1 MSDQYGKHYSVLKDE
16 CIGFLT
22 EREGS
27 DFILADL
34 TFGAGGHSLAMAS
47 LPQVKKV
54 FSVDQDPDALKNGHE
69 KIKAM
74 NLNDKCELIE
84 TNFVDF
90 PDKIS
95 KDLKFDGVLLDLGVS
110 SHHFDTAE
118 RGFSFRFDAPLD
130 MRMNPKSETFKPASE
145 YVNTLPASELE
156 RIFRD
161 YGEEKYAHRI
171 SLNICEKRDETP
183 IETTKQLEDII
194 FHSYPKAERFGGR
207 NPATKVFQALRIHV
221 NQELEVLSEV
231 LGRLI
236 PLLKMNGRL
245 AVISFHSLEDR
256 IVKLK
261 FKEFE
266 HNLELPCQ
274 SITKKPIVPSEQEI
288 LDNSRSRSAKLRV
301 IERVNAKKGKN
312 KYPKPAIKE

>member
-1 MSDQYGKHYSVLKDE
+1 MNDQYGKHYSVLKNE
-16 CIGFLT
+16 CLAYLT
-22 EREGS
+22 EREEN
-27 DFILADL
+27 DLIIADL

-54 FSVDQDPDALKNGHE
+54 YSVDQDPDALKNGFD
-69 KIKAM
+69 KIKT
-74 NLNDKCELIE
+74 LGLGEKCELIE

-95 KDLKFDGVLLDLGVS
+95 NDLRLDGVLLDLGVS

-118 RGFSFRFDAPLD
+118 RGFSFRFDASLD
-130 MRMNPKSETFKPASE
+130 MRMNPQSERFKPASS
-145 YVNTLPASELE
+145 YVNELSASELE

-171 SLNICEKRDETP
+171 SLNICEKRNESP
-183 IETTKQLEDII
+183 ILTTKQLEDII
-194 FHSYPKAERFGGR
+194 FHSYPKAERFSGR

-266 HNLELPCQ
+266 ANQDLPCQ
-274 SITKKPIVPSEQEI
+274 NLTKKPIVPSAQEI

-301 IERVNAKKGKN
+301 IERVIAKKGKN
-312 KYPKPAIKE
+312 KYPKPAVKE